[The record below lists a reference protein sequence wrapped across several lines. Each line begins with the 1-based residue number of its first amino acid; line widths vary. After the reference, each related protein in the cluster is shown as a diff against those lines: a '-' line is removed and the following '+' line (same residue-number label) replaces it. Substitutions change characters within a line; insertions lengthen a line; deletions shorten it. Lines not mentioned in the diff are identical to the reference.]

1 MLQLSADANV
11 IVYFEGLV
19 KAFSPAIRQIVLEDV
34 INLLEGKR
42 GEFLE
47 HRTDIADHFLEVCH
61 NFGAHLSCPIQTQ
74 ATVRR
79 QTT

>member
-19 KAFSPAIRQIVLEDV
+19 KCFSPAIRQIVLEDV
-34 INLLEGKR
+34 TNLLEGKR

-47 HRTDIADHFLEVCH
+47 HRPDIAEHFLDVCH
-61 NFGAHLSCPIQTQ
+61 DFGAHLSCPMKIK
-74 ATVRR
+74 A
-79 QTT
+79 